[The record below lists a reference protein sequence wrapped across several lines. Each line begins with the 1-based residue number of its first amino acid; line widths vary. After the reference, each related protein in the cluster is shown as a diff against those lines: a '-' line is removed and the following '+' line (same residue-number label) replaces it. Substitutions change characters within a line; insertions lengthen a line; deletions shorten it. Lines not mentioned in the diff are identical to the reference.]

1 MNRLDKVWLIGR
13 KSRLGSA
20 IENIISKEN
29 YHIISTDKNEVDIEN
44 LEEVKKFADSLK
56 PGIIINCASI
66 SDREYCEEH
75 EEEAFRLHALGAR
88 NLAIAAAEND
98 AHLIYLSTDFVFDG
112 RSNKPYTEFDIPN
125 PQTVY
130 GKSKLAGENF
140 IKTLATKYTILRSSW
155 LYGKKYLMNIKNEAI
170 NTGQIKISSP
180 IVGSPTSSLEIAEK
194 VIEFFDTSEYGTFH
208 ISCNGECTYKEFVEE
223 FLSEINIDA
232 QIVVQDEQSTFE
244 RLRPT
249 YSSLDNYML
258 RLAEIEDMKHWKD
271 GLKRFIKERKV
282 G

>member
-75 EEEAFRLHALGAR
+75 EAEAFRLHALGAR
-88 NLAIAAAEND
+88 NLAIAASEND

-112 RSNKPYTEFDIPN
+112 RSNKPYTEFDTTN

-155 LYGKKYLMNIKNEAI
+155 LYGKKYLMNIKNEAVK
-170 NTGQIKISSP
+170 TGQIRISSP

-194 VIEFFDTSEYGTFH
+194 VIDFFDTSEYGTFH

-232 QIVVQDEQSTFE
+232 EIVVQDEQSTFE

-271 GLKRFIKERKV
+271 GLKRFIKERRV

>member
-1 MNRLDKVWLIGR
+1 
-13 KSRLGSA
+13 
-20 IENIISKEN
+20 
-29 YHIISTDKNEVDIEN
+29 
-44 LEEVKKFADSLK
+44 
-56 PGIIINCASI
+56 
-66 SDREYCEEH
+66 
-75 EEEAFRLHALGAR
+75 
-88 NLAIAAAEND
+88 
-98 AHLIYLSTDFVFDG
+98 
-112 RSNKPYTEFDIPN
+112 
-125 PQTVY
+125 
-130 GKSKLAGENF
+130 
-140 IKTLATKYTILRSSW
+140 
-155 LYGKKYLMNIKNEAI
+155 MNIKNEAI

-271 GLKRFIKERKV
+271 GLKRFIKERNV